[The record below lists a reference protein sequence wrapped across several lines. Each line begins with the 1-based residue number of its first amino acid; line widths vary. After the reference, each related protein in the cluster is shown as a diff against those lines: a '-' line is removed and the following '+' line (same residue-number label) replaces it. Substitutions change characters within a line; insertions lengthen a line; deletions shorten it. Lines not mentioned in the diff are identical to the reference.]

1 MERQENASCCTVS
14 KTSLCPLLNL
24 ETVFSQWSSPGLRAS
39 SHRKA
44 AMQVFAAWVLTGCSA
59 KPQMSLSSFG
69 NFSASGAATLRAP
82 DCSSALGLY
91 VPSVCLFFLTT
102 QNNQTRKAETIASTP
117 KVTVGATMAA
127 MLGPVELLDWMPFWV
142 KVSFPHTGLLLST
155 SSKTLPT
162 TAPGMVST
170 SRHAAI
176 STRDQQGQMGA
187 DWYSGGI
194 SLGPFH
200 SQPAAVRIY
209 CLHLNSLHPTASR
222 WSRQNEEHRTGWFL
236 TRELLPPHLKY
247 PRLHPR
253 LSYELV
259 FHLKLSFSLVYSSL
273 RHWSRG
279 WVSCYNTWAQ
289 LSTCNGANRT
299 SFVRTK

>member
-14 KTSLCPLLNL
+14 KIALCPLLNL
-24 ETVFSQWSSPGLRAS
+24 ETVFSQWSSPNLR

-44 AMQVFAAWVLTGCSA
+44 AVQVFAACVLTRCST

-69 NFSASGAATLRAP
+69 NFSASGAAMLHAP

-127 MLGPVELLDWMPFWV
+127 MLGPVVLLDWV
-142 KVSFPHTGLLLST
+142 SLALKVIFPHTGLLLST

-187 DWYSGGI
+187 DWYSRGI

-200 SQPAAVRIY
+200 SQTAAVRIY

-222 WSRQNEEHRTGWFL
+222 WSRQNEEHRTGWFF
-236 TRELLPPHLKY
+236 TRQLLPPHLQQQ
-247 PRLHPR
+247 PADGVAWNSASVR
-253 LSYELV
+253 
-259 FHLKLSFSLVYSSL
+259 FHGSRQEKGYRHSWNILRMNLEASWSSGL
-273 RHWSRG
+273 
-279 WVSCYNTWAQ
+279 
-289 LSTCNGANRT
+289 
-299 SFVRTK
+299 